1 MSFDLDDDEYRAT
14 RILTGA
20 DKPHELKVGEYGR
33 TNLGNIIKFAWI
45 EYEAGRIDEDKVI
58 LIDLMKTKTRPF
70 YYFKKGE
77 HIVKHSPNIIDL
89 IEVDDYVNGHKIV
102 REIWGEDDN
111 DLHFEIEGG
120 FGKATYIGEKNIKS
134 IATKEQ
140 FKSVEYKIG
149 GE

>member
-1 MSFDLDDDEYRAT
+1 MPFDLEK
-14 RILTGA
+14 I
-20 DKPHELKVGEYGR
+20 KVGDYVR
-33 TNLGNIIKFAWI
+33 TKKGNIGKF
-45 EYEAGRIDEDKVI
+45 K
-58 LIDLMKTKTRPF
+58 F
-70 YYFKKGE
+70 YGFDDVNKKIVYFKNSNGSTCVDE
-77 HIVKHSPNIIDL
+77 TEIVKNSPNIIDL